1 MLKSMTPQQHE
12 QRPSAISR
20 YSTYLAWLAQ
30 SGYSHDLGWY
40 IRRGSVRIPLE
51 NIDDFLTTYDV
62 YASHH
67 YDRLDQST
75 QPDSIVWDIGAN
87 IGVASLI
94 FAQNPNVI
102 HVYAYEPLPHTFAC
116 TQRTLRANPALASR
130 ITVENLGVGADDS
143 DMEVLYTPKAKAAI
157 GVADI
162 PPRLKALYRIKPEDM
177 QRVTIR
183 IADADD
189 VLHRIRAAHPGAPVL
204 LKLDAEGAEYGIID
218 RLAETGALRDIA
230 GATIEWHLAPG
241 EEAIASKLRAA
252 GFHIQSKV
260 LEPGCMGIVDAW
272 R

>member
-1 MLKSMTPQQHE
+1 MLKPMVPQQHE

-40 IRRGSVRIPLE
+40 IRRGGVHIPLE

-67 YDRLDQST
+67 YDRLNQST
-75 QPDSIVWDIGAN
+75 QPGSIVWDIGAN

-94 FAQNPNVI
+94 FAQNPNVS
-102 HVYAYEPLPHTFAC
+102 HVYAYEPMPHTFAC

-130 ITVENLGVGADDS
+130 ITVENLGVGASNS
-143 DMEVLYTPKAKAAI
+143 DMEVLYTTKAKAAI

-177 QRVTIR
+177 QPVTIR

-189 VLHRIRAAHPGAPVL
+189 VLRRIRAAHPGAPVL

-218 RLAETGALRDIA
+218 RLAETGTLRDIA

-241 EEAIASKLRAA
+241 EEAIASRLRAA

>member
-1 MLKSMTPQQHE
+1 MVQ

-20 YSTYLAWLAQ
+20 YSTYLAWLAR
-30 SGYSHDLGWY
+30 SGYSRDLGWY

-51 NIDDFLTTYDV
+51 NIDDFLTTYGV
-62 YASHH
+62 YSGRH
-67 YDRLDQST
+67 YDRLDRSI
-75 QPDSIVWDIGAN
+75 QPGSIVWDIGAN

-94 FAQNPNVI
+94 FAQNPNVS

-130 ITVENLGVGADDS
+130 ITVENLGIGASNADL
-143 DMEVLYTPKAKAAI
+143 EVLYTTKAKAAI

-177 QRVTIR
+177 QRVTIH
-183 IADADD
+183 IADADE
-189 VLHRIRAAHPGAPVL
+189 VLRRIRVAHPGAPVL

-218 RLAETGALRDIA
+218 RLAETGGLRDIA
-230 GATIEWHLAPG
+230 GATIEWHLVPG
-241 EEAIASKLRAA
+241 EEAIASRLRAS
-252 GFHIQSKV
+252 GFRIHSKV
-260 LEPGCMGIVDAW
+260 LEPDCMGIVDAW